1 MRERSSSEFVGHRVP
16 EGQSP
21 LARRFQ
27 RRGKNVLRP
36 VPLGTA
42 EGSAVPPALRRHA
55 SNPALEAPGYW
66 RLSLRDTWSRYIFV
80 FCFLIVL
87 TATSAAQTNAA
98 VSFEMPK
105 SHNPISAYSPSHA
118 PEPELT
124 NSPRLNQLI
133 RDGKLY
139 LSLKDAIRLAMEN
152 NLDIA
157 IARYNLP
164 IADMD
169 ILRTKAGGVF
179 RGVNAGFVQGTPG
192 GGVGGFGTG
201 APGAGAGGTTAGAG
215 GAGAGASGLVQSTL
229 GVGTAVPS
237 YDPTIVASVGAEHQ
251 TTPLANQR
259 IYGVPLLQL
268 NTGQANFGFTQAFAT
283 GSSISFE
290 FNNNRQTT
298 NSPFF
303 NLSPDLGSM
312 YRFSFQ
318 QQLLSGF
325 GFGPNLRYLR
335 IAKNNKKISDIAFK
349 DQVMAT
355 VTQIQNIYWD
365 LVNAYEQS
373 QVNEQS
379 LAFAQQSLD
388 NAKKQFQLQSIP
400 AMDVMRAEAEV
411 SKRDQ
416 DLTVARTSLQLQ
428 ELLMKNA
435 LTKSLDDPVL
445 ESVSVV
451 PTYTLQSSQ
460 VAPPGENVQ
469 DLIQQALHD
478 RPELFESDVDLANRQ
493 ISRKAARNALLPSLS
508 LAAFYGGSG
517 LAGPLNPVYNVPGV
531 PNAST
536 VPTDFSGAL
545 GNAFNNTA
553 PDYYV
558 GFNLNI
564 PIRNRVAKADQYR
577 SELEYRQAQLRREEL
592 RKQIRIEVR
601 NAEYALEQTAARVEA
616 ARKSRD
622 LAQRTFEIT
631 QKEQTL
637 GAGST
642 FQTMTAQRDLALA
655 ELDLVTATTTY
666 QKAKVE
672 LDRATGTTLEH
683 NGIQIADAIKGTVS
697 AVSTQAP

>member
-1 MRERSSSEFVGHRVP
+1 
-16 EGQSP
+16 
-21 LARRFQ
+21 
-27 RRGKNVLRP
+27 
-36 VPLGTA
+36 
-42 EGSAVPPALRRHA
+42 
-55 SNPALEAPGYW
+55 
-66 RLSLRDTWSRYIFV
+66 
-80 FCFLIVL
+80 
-87 TATSAAQTNAA
+87 
-98 VSFEMPK
+98 
-105 SHNPISAYSPSHA
+105 
-118 PEPELT
+118 
-124 NSPRLNQLI
+124 
-133 RDGKLY
+133 
-139 LSLKDAIRLAMEN
+139 
-152 NLDIA
+152 
-157 IARYNLP
+157 LP

-179 RGVNAGFVQGTPG
+179 RGVNAGVVQGTPG

-229 GVGTAVPS
+229 GVGAPVSS
-237 YDPTIVASVGAEHQ
+237 YDPTITGSIGAEHQ
-251 TTPLANQR
+251 TSPLANQQ

-268 NTGQANFGFTQAFAT
+268 NTGQANFGFSQAFAT
-283 GSSISFE
+283 GSSVAFE

-303 NLSPDLGSM
+303 NLSPALGSM

-318 QQLLSGF
+318 QQLLAGF
-325 GFGPNLRYLR
+325 GLGPNLRYLR

-355 VTQIQNIYWD
+355 VTQIKNIYWD

-373 QVNEQS
+373 QVNEKS

-388 NAKKQFQLQSIP
+388 NAKKQLQLESIP

-411 SKRDQ
+411 SRRDQ

-435 LTKSLDDPVL
+435 LTRSLDDPVL
-445 ESVSVV
+445 ESVPVV
-451 PTYTLQSSQ
+451 PSDRLDSAQTSEVSNRPVQELIKEALQ
-460 VAPPGENVQ
+460 N
-469 DLIQQALHD
+469 
-478 RPELFESDVDLANRQ
+478 RPELTESDVDLLNRQ
-493 ISRKAARNALLPSLS
+493 ISRKAANNALLPSLS
-508 LAAFYGGSG
+508 LVAFYGGSG

-531 PNAST
+531 PNVST

-545 GNAFNNTA
+545 ANTFNNTA
-553 PDYYV
+553 PDYYI

-577 SELEYRQAQLRREEL
+577 SELEYRQAELRREEL

-601 NAEYALEQTAARVEA
+601 NAEYALEQTAARVQA
-616 ARKSRD
+616 AQKARD

-655 ELDLVTATTTY
+655 ELDLVTARTVY
-666 QKAKVE
+666 EKAKIEV
-672 LDRATGTTLEH
+672 DRATGATLEH
-683 NGIQIADAIKGTVS
+683 NGIQIQDAIKEPTSGTINIPP
-697 AVSTQAP
+697 Q

>member
-1 MRERSSSEFVGHRVP
+1 MRGSASLSVVWILFTASALAQTSNAPAAVVPKIDSSAVFKMPGSH
-16 EGQSP
+16 SP
-21 LARRFQ
+21 L
-27 RRGKNVLRP
+27 
-36 VPLGTA
+36 
-42 EGSAVPPALRRHA
+42 
-55 SNPALEAPGYW
+55 
-66 RLSLRDTWSRYIFV
+66 
-80 FCFLIVL
+80 
-87 TATSAAQTNAA
+87 
-98 VSFEMPK
+98 
-105 SHNPISAYSPSHA
+105 SAYTPSEA
-118 PEPELT
+118 PEPQMK
-124 NSPRLNQLI
+124 NSARLNQLI
-133 RDGKLY
+133 RDEKLY
-139 LSLKDAIRLAMEN
+139 LSLQDAIRLALEN

-169 ILRTKAGGVF
+169 VLRTKAGGVF
-179 RGVNAGFVQGTPG
+179 RGVNAGVVQGTPG

-229 GVGTAVPS
+229 GVGAPVSS
-237 YDPTIVASVGAEHQ
+237 YDPLITGAIGAEHQ
-251 TTPLANQR
+251 TSPLANQQ

-268 NTGQANFGFTQAFAT
+268 NTGQANFGFSQAFAT
-283 GSSISFE
+283 GSSVAFE

-303 NLSPDLGSM
+303 NLSPALGSM
-312 YRFSFQ
+312 YRFTFQ
-318 QQLLSGF
+318 QQLLAGF
-325 GFGPNLRYLR
+325 GLGPNLRYLR
-335 IAKNNKKISDIAFK
+335 IARNNKKISDIAFK

-355 VTQIQNIYWD
+355 VTQIKNIYWD

-388 NAKKQFQLQSIP
+388 NARKQLQLQSIP

-435 LTKSLDDPVL
+435 LTRSLDDPVL
-445 ESVSVV
+445 ESVPVL
-451 PTYTLQSSQ
+451 PTDRLDSSQ
-460 VAPPGENVQ
+460 APAVSNRPVQ
-469 DLIQQALHD
+469 ELIQQALQD
-478 RPELFESDVDLANRQ
+478 RPELTESDVDLVNRQ
-493 ISRKAARNALLPSLS
+493 ISRKAAKNALLPSLS
-508 LAAFYGGSG
+508 LVAFYGGSG

-531 PNAST
+531 PNVST

-545 GNAFNNTA
+545 ANTFNNTA
-553 PDYYV
+553 PDYYI

-577 SELEYRQAQLRREEL
+577 SELEYRQAELRREEL

-601 NAEYALEQTAARVEA
+601 NAEYALEQTAARVQA
-616 ARKSRD
+616 AQKARD

-655 ELDLVTATTTY
+655 ELDLVTARTVY
-666 QKAKVE
+666 EKAKIEV
-672 LDRATGTTLEH
+672 DRATGATLEH
-683 NGIQIADAIKGTVS
+683 NGIQIEDAIKEPPAAIGNT
-697 AVSTQAP
+697 TQ

>member
-1 MRERSSSEFVGHRVP
+1 MRQCFC
-16 EGQSP
+16 
-21 LARRFQ
+21 RRFTSW
-27 RRGKNVLRP
+27 P
-36 VPLGTA
+36 V
-42 EGSAVPPALRRHA
+42 AVV
-55 SNPALEAPGYW
+55 
-66 RLSLRDTWSRYIFV
+66 I
-80 FCFLIVL
+80 LIS
-87 TATSAAQTNAA
+87 SAAPCQQGGEQSQPTSNAGA
-98 VSFEMPK
+98 SKIPARTHYSAIFNLPN
-105 SHNPISAYSPSHA
+105 SHNPLSAYSPSST
-118 PEPELT
+118 PEPQLT
-124 NSPRLNQLI
+124 NSPDLNQLI

-139 LSLKDAIRLAMEN
+139 LSLKDAIRMALEN
-152 NLDIA
+152 NLDLA

-179 RGVNAGFVQGTPG
+179 RGVNAGVVQGTPG

-237 YDPTIVASVGAEHQ
+237 YDPAIIASVGAEHQ
-251 TTPLANQR
+251 ATPLANQR

-268 NTGQANFGFTQAFAT
+268 NTGQANFGFAQAFAT
-283 GSSISFE
+283 GSSVSFE
-290 FNNNRQTT
+290 FNSNRQTT

-303 NLSPDLGSM
+303 NLSPALGSV

-355 VTQIQNIYWD
+355 VTQIENIYWD

-379 LAFAQQSLD
+379 LAFAQQSLE
-388 NAKKQFQLQSIP
+388 NAKKQLRLESIP

-428 ELLMKNA
+428 DLLMKNA

-451 PTYTLQSSQ
+451 PTDTLQSAQ
-460 VAPPGENVQ
+460 IVPLNEAVQ

-478 RPELFESDVDLANRQ
+478 RPELAESDIDLVNRQ

-508 LAAFYGGSG
+508 LVAFYGGSG
-517 LAGPLNPVYNVPGV
+517 LAGPLNPVYNVPGI
-531 PNAST
+531 PNTST

-545 GNAFNNTA
+545 ANAFNNTA

-577 SELEYRQAQLRREEL
+577 SELEYRQAELRREEL

-616 ARKSRD
+616 ARKARD

-642 FQTMTAQRDLALA
+642 YQTMTTQRDLALA
-655 ELDLVTATTTY
+655 ELDLVTAMTVY

-672 LDRATGTTLEH
+672 VDRATGATLDH
-683 NGIQIADAIKGTVS
+683 NGIEVQDAINGTVG
-697 AVSTQAP
+697 AATP

>member
-1 MRERSSSEFVGHRVP
+1 MRCRKHSRNLLVWLMVG
-16 EGQSP
+16 
-21 LARRFQ
+21 
-27 RRGKNVLRP
+27 
-36 VPLGTA
+36 
-42 EGSAVPPALRRHA
+42 
-55 SNPALEAPGYW
+55 
-66 RLSLRDTWSRYIFV
+66 
-80 FCFLIVL
+80 L
-87 TATSAAQTNAA
+87 TASASAQNNGS
-98 VSFEMPK
+98 VSLEMPK
-105 SHNPISAYSPSHA
+105 SRSPFSAYSA
-118 PEPELT
+118 ATTPEPSLT
-124 NSPRLNQLI
+124 NSPGLTQLI

-139 LSLKDAIRLAMEN
+139 LSLKDAIRLALEN

-179 RGVNAGFVQGTPG
+179 RGVNTGVVQGTPG

-229 GVGTAVPS
+229 GVGTAVQS
-237 YDPTIVASVGAEHQ
+237 YDPAIIGTFGEEHQ
-251 TTPLANQR
+251 TTPLANLR

-268 NTGQANFGFTQAFAT
+268 NTGQANFGFAQAFPT
-283 GSSISFE
+283 GSSFSFE

-303 NLSPDLGSM
+303 NLSPALGSM
-312 YRFSFQ
+312 YRVSFQ

-335 IAKNNKKISDIAFK
+335 IAKNDKKISDIGFK

-355 VTQIQNIYWD
+355 VTQVENIYWD
-365 LVNAYEQS
+365 LVGAYEQA

-379 LAFAQQSLD
+379 VTFAQQSLD
-388 NAKKQFQLQSIP
+388 NAKKQLQLQSIP

-445 ESVSVV
+445 ESVNVV
-451 PTYTLQSSQ
+451 PTDRAQTAQ
-460 VAPPGENVQ
+460 PPAANQPV
-469 DLIQQALHD
+469 QALIDQALRD
-478 RPELFESDVDLANRQ
+478 RPELQESDVDLVNRQ

-517 LAGPLNPVYNVPGV
+517 LAGPLNPAYKIPGV
-531 PNAST
+531 PNVST
-536 VPTDFSGAL
+536 VPNDFGGAL
-545 GNAFNNTA
+545 ANSFNNTA

-577 SELEYRQAQLRREEL
+577 SELEYRQAELRREEL

-601 NAEYALEQTAARVEA
+601 NAEYALEQTAARVDA
-616 ARKSRD
+616 AQKARD

-642 FQTMTAQRDLALA
+642 FQTMTAQRDLALG
-655 ELDLVTATTTY
+655 ELDLVTAMTVY
-666 QKAKVE
+666 EKAKVE
-672 LDRATGTTLEH
+672 LDRATASTLEH
-683 NGIQIADAIKGTVS
+683 NGIEIQAAIKGMIS
-697 AVSTQAP
+697 SSTP

>member
-1 MRERSSSEFVGHRVP
+1 MRCSAP
-16 EGQSP
+16 C
-21 LARRFQ
+21 RR
-27 RRGKNVLRP
+27 
-36 VPLGTA
+36 
-42 EGSAVPPALRRHA
+42 
-55 SNPALEAPGYW
+55 
-66 RLSLRDTWSRYIFV
+66 
-80 FCFLIVL
+80 
-87 TATSAAQTNAA
+87 SAASSCLPRWKGT
-98 VSFEMPK
+98 
-105 SHNPISAYSPSHA
+105 SPSTA
-118 PEPELT
+118 PEPQLT
-124 NSPRLNQLI
+124 NSPDLNHLI

-139 LSLKDAIRLAMEN
+139 LSLKDAIRLALEN

-169 ILRTKAGGVF
+169 ILRTKGGGVF
-179 RGVNAGFVQGTPG
+179 RGVNAGVVQGTPG

-229 GVGTAVPS
+229 GVGTSVPS
-237 YDPTIVASVGAEHQ
+237 YDPSIIASIGAEHQ

-268 NTGQANFGFTQAFAT
+268 NTGQANFGLTQAFAT

-303 NLSPDLGSM
+303 NLSPALSGM

-325 GFGPNLRYLR
+325 GIGPNLRYLR

-355 VTQIQNIYWD
+355 VAQIENIYWD
-365 LVNAYEQS
+365 LVNAYQQS

-388 NAKKQFQLQSIP
+388 NAKKQLHLESIP

-435 LTKSLDDPVL
+435 LTRSLDDPVL
-445 ESVSVV
+445 ESVAVV
-451 PTYTLQSSQ
+451 PTDTLQSAEIVPSN
-460 VAPPGENVQ
+460 ESVQ
-469 DLIQQALHD
+469 DLIQRALRD
-478 RPELFESDVDLANRQ
+478 RPELAESDVDLVNRQ

-508 LAAFYGGSG
+508 LVAFYGGSG
-517 LAGPLNPVYNVPGV
+517 LAGELNPVYNIPGV
-531 PNAST
+531 PNSSN
-536 VPTDFSGAL
+536 VPTDFGGAL

-577 SELEYRQAQLRREEL
+577 SELEYRQAELRREEL

-616 ARKSRD
+616 ARKARD

-642 FQTMTAQRDLALA
+642 YQTMTAQRDLALA
-655 ELDLVTATTTY
+655 ELDLVTGMTIY
-666 QKAKVE
+666 QKVRVE
-672 LDRATGTTLEH
+672 IDRATAATLEH
-683 NGIQIADAIKGTVS
+683 NGIQIQDAINGTVS
-697 AVSTQAP
+697 GPVSATMP